1 MRIYVSIVIVIF
13 IPVQRILCYK
23 LFHIRNVRS
32 CLQTS
37 KRNYEVELLKQ
48 KEQHLQEV
56 KENLI
61 KQVESLTKDKAE
73 LKEILTKDKEE
84 LKEILIKDKEK
95 LTKDKE
101 ELKEILTKDK
111 DKLNER
117 IDELKKQ
124 QGILEVSYTMAII
137 RLYYL
142 TVSSFLLDGPNPSKG
157 YVVSISPYEMFI

>member
-1 MRIYVSIVIVIF
+1 M
-13 IPVQRILCYK
+13 
-23 LFHIRNVRS
+23 
-32 CLQTS
+32 
-37 KRNYEVELLKQ
+37 
-48 KEQHLQEV
+48 
-56 KENLI
+56 KENHI
-61 KQVESLTKDKAE
+61 KQVEILTKQVEILTKDKEE

-117 IDELKKQ
+117 IDELIKQ

-142 TVSSFLLDGPNPSKG
+142 TFSSFVLDGPNPSKG
-157 YVVSISPYEMFI
+157 YVVSISLYEMFIWISSQDVG